1 MKLFRKMRKKIRMHS
16 PYSHNQLDYIQSNV
30 NEMRNDAKALQTLCN
45 ALLFCEHL
53 PEHKTGHIR
62 KNDADIALQF
72 LLKVALKQNKEL
84 RAIEKQVKRIKED

>member
-1 MKLFRKMRKKIRMHS
+1 MNLFKKMRKKIRVYL

-53 PEHKTGHIR
+53 PEHKTGHIS
-62 KNDADIALQF
+62 KDDADIASQF
-72 LLKVALKQNKEL
+72 LLKIALKQNKKL
-84 RAIEKQVKRIKED
+84 RVIEQQVKNKEK